1 MTGYYIAL
9 SMLILIFFTV
19 AAVEVVLAG
28 KKLQKLRWFTKPLL
42 VPFIIVL
49 YLLQSGEIA
58 GYLLAGLFTGWI
70 GDLFLLSESKK
81 TSYTGFGFFFL
92 GHILYSLAF
101 LQGLPF
107 PSALSVELFAGVL
120 LFIGMIIVL
129 LMKIRMEG
137 TSLYFSAGIYF
148 LALGVMG
155 FCAYYRFISISGIL
169 PGLTLAGVL
178 LFIIS
183 DIILIYSMLH
193 KVVHSQAVVM
203 TTYIVAQV
211 LIVAGMLPWV

>member
-9 SMLILIFFTV
+9 SMLTLIFFTV

-92 GHILYSLAF
+92 GHILYALAF
-101 LQGLPF
+101 LQGVPF

-120 LFIGMIIVL
+120 LFSGMIIVL
-129 LMKIRMEG
+129 LMKIKMEG
-137 TSLYFSAGIYF
+137 SSLYFPAGIYF
-148 LALGVMG
+148 LVLGIMG
-155 FCAYYRFISISGIL
+155 FCAYYRFVYISGIL

-183 DIILIYSMLH
+183 DIILIFSMIH
-193 KVVHSQAVVM
+193 KVAHSQTIVM
-203 TTYIVAQV
+203 STYIAAQV
-211 LIVAGMLPWV
+211 LIVAGMLLWA

>member
-9 SMLILIFFTV
+9 SMLTLIFFTV

-49 YLLQSGEIA
+49 YLLLSGEIA

-81 TSYTGFGFFFL
+81 TNYTGFGFFFL
-92 GHILYSLAF
+92 GHILYTLAF

-107 PSALSVELFAGVL
+107 PPFLSVELFAAVL
-120 LFIGMIIVL
+120 LFTGMIIVL
-129 LMKIRMEG
+129 LMKIKMEG
-137 TSLYFSAGIYF
+137 TSLYFPAGIYF

-155 FCAYYRFISISGIL
+155 FCAYYRFVYISGIL
-169 PGLTLAGVL
+169 TGLTLAGVL

-193 KVVHSQAVVM
+193 KVAHSQAIVM
-203 TTYIVAQV
+203 STYIVAQV
-211 LIVAGMLPWV
+211 LIVAGMLFWI